1 MANYKIL
8 SAADSVTET
17 LQFDVIRTATG
28 DVVKSGGVP
37 VSPSVDMIGMPT
49 GIGFKQTLEIVNGD
63 TIDYIVRQTIN
74 KKNIS
79 LVLYWSGNNAYQKWQ
94 SFGSWLALY
103 LDLTQY
109 HIRLSYQVGNA
120 RRYVEVSPIDFD
132 LIGRDLND
140 VSAKLTLQPITPFY
154 EEGETSFQIITNSNT
169 GKIYNYQYPYAYGGG
184 AYSDSNV
191 IKNDYLKDLPLKV
204 ILKGPMAAPFVAIST
219 INEDDQVESQPY
231 LRVSFEDGFS
241 IDSNEEVVIDA
252 FNIKIYKN
260 HYTLDA
266 YGNKVLEYSTDCLQS
281 VNKLYNSFL
290 FAKPGR
296 SRVSCSLDSE
306 ASACTVAYVRYV
318 I

>member
-17 LQFDVIRTATG
+17 LQFDVIRTSTG

-79 LVLYWSGNNAYQKWQ
+79 LVLYWFGNNAYQKWQ

-154 EEGETSFQIITNSNT
+154 EEGETSFHH
-169 GKIYNYQYPYAYGGG
+169 GGE
-184 AYSDSNV
+184 
-191 IKNDYLKDLPLKV
+191 IR
-204 ILKGPMAAPFVAIST
+204 F
-219 INEDDQVESQPY
+219 
-231 LRVSFEDGFS
+231 
-241 IDSNEEVVIDA
+241 
-252 FNIKIYKN
+252 
-260 HYTLDA
+260 
-266 YGNKVLEYSTDCLQS
+266 
-281 VNKLYNSFL
+281 
-290 FAKPGR
+290 
-296 SRVSCSLDSE
+296 
-306 ASACTVAYVRYV
+306 
-318 I
+318 